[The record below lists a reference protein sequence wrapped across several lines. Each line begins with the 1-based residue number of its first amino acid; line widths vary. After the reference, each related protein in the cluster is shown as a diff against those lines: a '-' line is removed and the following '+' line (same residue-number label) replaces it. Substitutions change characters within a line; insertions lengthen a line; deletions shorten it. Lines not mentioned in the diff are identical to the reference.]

1 MTLCYEIMC
10 NRNKLQCPSA
20 FTVCHIGLHPAIYP
34 SVVQGRF
41 LLISYHWPSVR
52 SK

>member
-34 SVVQGRF
+34 LCGSRKIPIDF
-41 LLISYHWPSVR
+41 LSLAQCTE
-52 SK
+52 